1 MEKKK
6 TQCMPMLLAFL
17 LAFIPRAVLALIYGA
32 PFSVPLDEMS
42 TIASA
47 AMSAGYDWSS
57 VTTVANNYYGGGY
70 TILFSPLFR
79 MGMDPYWIYDIM
91 LLVSC
96 GLQAV
101 GAPVCYY
108 IMKKYLK
115 ITEKGILFWTS
126 VAASYLVALRV
137 MVIFNEHMLIAVSWL
152 IALTICKLIEHNDD
166 YKKKSIYTII
176 LMLELSYILT
186 CHTRVKT
193 YWYALIVLVVLF
205 YYLYKKWLVAV
216 IPAVI
221 TGAVG
226 YIVSGKFIDHI
237 KTLVWH
243 WQEGVKLKNS
253 YVNLNIS
260 LSDFKEGATYKAILS
275 TIFGQINSTFV
286 LTAGVFCV
294 LIVVIVCIWYGKL
307 REVVLERYF
316 HKEVLPSE
324 ITGEKVILMLSAFFG
339 MCIVATTLAQSL
351 TWLQKVLKA
360 YSGGGTYGYKAFS
373 YIRYNEIYYG
383 PFFAA
388 GMGYLYQCRERLKK
402 YIKPSVLFFAFSAFV
417 WLILNLPYIKN
428 VAVAARA
435 YMPFGYLWYYVSDN
449 HYSAGMYLTA
459 MIVVS
464 ISFIVF
470 LILLWKKKL
479 KISMLLFTLVL
490 IYEYVMGGILI
501 DAPKS
506 ENYVNRASAT
516 YEIFQQAEK
525 YDEGDILP
533 KQLYISINESGS
545 MKRTYTYQFL
555 LYEYQII
562 WELPP
567 VEMAEA
573 IVLANKNSG
582 EELFEMGYLRCKL
595 DNNEYLY
602 IKGESLLTLFEE
614 LGCTFYDSIE

>member
-6 TQCMPMLLAFL
+6 KQYMPVLLAFL
-17 LAFIPRAVLALIYGA
+17 LAFIPRAVLAFIYGA

-70 TILFSPLFR
+70 TILFAPLFR
-79 MGMDPYWIYDIM
+79 MGLDSYLIYDIM

-96 GLQAV
+96 GLQAL
-101 GAPVCYY
+101 GTPVCYY

-115 ITEKGILFWTS
+115 ITQKGILFWAS
-126 VAASYLVALRV
+126 VAASYLVAVRV
-137 MVIFNEHMLIAVSWL
+137 MMIFNEHMLIAVSWL

-166 YKKKSIYTII
+166 YKKKSIYTIL

-193 YWYALIVLVVLF
+193 YWYALIVLVIL
-205 YYLYKKWLVAV
+205 YRYLYKKWLVAV
-216 IPAVI
+216 IPAFI

-226 YIVSGKFIDHI
+226 YIASGKFTDHI

-243 WQEGVKLKNS
+243 WQEGIKLKNS
-253 YVNLNIS
+253 YVNVDIS
-260 LSDFKEGATYKAILS
+260 LSDFKSGASYKAILS
-275 TIFGQINSTFV
+275 TIFGQINTTFV
-286 LTAGVFCV
+286 LTAGIFSV
-294 LIVVIVCIWYGKL
+294 LMVVIVCIWYKKL
-307 REVVLERYF
+307 KEVVLERYF
-316 HKEVLPSE
+316 RKEVTASE

-339 MCIVATTLAQSL
+339 MCMIATTLAQSI

-360 YSGGGTYGYKAFS
+360 YSGGSTYGYKAFS

-388 GMGYLYQCRERLKK
+388 GVGCLYQWREKLKS
-402 YIKPSVLFFAFSAFV
+402 YLKPSVFLFAFTV
-417 WLILNLPYIKN
+417 LGWLILNVPYVKDVV
-428 VAVAARA
+428 VAGRA
-435 YMPFGYLWYYVSDN
+435 YVPFGYLWYHFSDKP
-449 HYSAGMYLTA
+449 YGTGMYLTA
-459 MIVVS
+459 MAVVT
-464 ISFIVF
+464 VCF
-470 LILLWKKKL
+470 LAFVILLWKKKI
-479 KISMLLFTLVL
+479 KTSMLLCALVL
-490 IYEYVMGGILI
+490 IYEYMMGGIMI
-501 DAPKS
+501 DAPRT
-506 ENYVNRASAT
+506 ENYVNRANTT

-525 YDEGDILP
+525 QDEENILP
-533 KQLYISINESGS
+533 KDLYISINESGS

-555 LYEYQII
+555 LYDYRII

-567 VEMAEA
+567 EEMTDA

-582 EELFEMGYLRCKL
+582 EELFERGYLRCKL

-602 IKGESLLTLFEE
+602 VKGEALITLFEE
-614 LGCTFYDSIE
+614 LGCTFYDFIE